1 MTRPRNDYSYLIG
14 QKIGDR
20 EILNVIRKKAR
31 GYSAPYAIC
40 KCKCG
45 KVDEVVIPN
54 LMSDRSQKCIY
65 CSRADKIEP
74 HSNNKLG
81 IKYIYFD
88 NATQR
93 YAVDV
98 RRRGKRKKGSASTL
112 AKAKQIKAQFLQEF
126 ENEMKA
132 HD

>member
-1 MTRPRNDYSYLIG
+1 MSRPRNDYSYLIG

-31 GYSAPYAIC
+31 GYNAPYAIC

-45 KVDEVVIPN
+45 KVEEVIIPN

-74 HSNNKLG
+74 RSNNKLG
-81 IKYIYFD
+81 VKYVYFD
-88 NATQR
+88 NTTQR
-93 YAVDV
+93 YAVDIK
-98 RRRGKRKKGSASTL
+98 RNGKRKRGSASTL
-112 AKAKQIKAQFLQEF
+112 TKAKILKVRLLKEF

>member
-74 HSNNKLG
+74 RSNNKLG

-98 RRRGKRKKGSASTL
+98 RRRGKRKRGSASTL

-126 ENEMKA
+126 EHEMKA

>member
-74 HSNNKLG
+74 RSNNKLG

-98 RRRGKRKKGSASTL
+98 RRRGKRKRGSASTL